1 MPYTITK
8 KGRKY
13 ILKLKDGGRL
23 LGTHTSRKKALKQI
37 AVIEI
42 IKHKKFSKQ
51 AKIFIIIMSLKFNML

>member
-42 IKHKKFSKQ
+42 IKHKKFSK
-51 AKIFIIIMSLKFNML
+51 

>member
-42 IKHKKFSKQ
+42 IKHKK
-51 AKIFIIIMSLKFNML
+51 IR

>member
-8 KGRKY
+8 KGGKY

-42 IKHKKFSKQ
+42 IKHKKIRQ
-51 AKIFIIIMSLKFNML
+51 TKIFMIIISLKFNML